1 MDCEVC
7 KYFEEHPYARE
18 TMDDYCNGY
27 DKWFYELDGE
37 DTMFCPYFEEDNEDD

>member
-7 KYFEEHPYARE
+7 KYFEEHPFVRE

-27 DKWFYELDGE
+27 DKWMKDLTHD
-37 DTMFCPYFEEDNEDD
+37 DIWLCPYFEEDYED